1 MKQKQTIQRNVF
13 RLRWWAALVL
23 IVAFIPATKS
33 LAQHEGEQ
41 SELETARERIH
52 AMMRE
57 AEELQDAGRVDAAD
71 HMRKEAHKMANRIE
85 EHLSQRRRHEQAEQD
100 QEREHL
106 HNVLEGLERG
116 MAALRELGRHEEL
129 EALERVVHE
138 VRQEIEGRRD
148 RPQRKRRRERRGE
161 GNEREM
167 AMHQLEI
174 MRLAMPAL
182 REGERRD
189 AADLLERAIHAREL
203 ALEGRRDEEAQQ
215 IRKHAPNRAQLAEI
229 LGLSSRLWREFDNKE
244 RAQAVGQ
251 LAEQMSERAHRQ
263 RDERAQREQDRP
275 RRQARDRREDHDRH
289 EAREWRADRDRHDA
303 RERHEQS
310 DRYQAAM
317 ERIERLEAQIK
328 RLGAAMERLQGQ
340 LHQRDRDRR

>member
-23 IVAFIPATKS
+23 IVAFMPAAKS
-33 LAQHEGEQ
+33 LAQHDGEQ
-41 SELETARERIH
+41 SELEVARQQIH
-52 AMMRE
+52 EMLRE
-57 AEELQDAGRVDAAD
+57 AEKVQKADRVDAAD
-71 HMRKEAHKMANRIE
+71 QMRQEAHKMANRIE
-85 EHLSQRRRHEQAEQD
+85 EHLAQRRRHEQAEQD

-116 MAALRELGRHEEL
+116 MMSLRELGRHEEL
-129 EALERVVHE
+129 GALERVAHE
-138 VRQEIEGRRD
+138 VRQELEGRRD
-148 RPQRKRRRERRGE
+148 RPQRERQREHRGE

-174 MRLAMPAL
+174 LRLAMPAL

-203 ALEGRRDEEAQQ
+203 ALEGIRNEKAQEV
-215 IRKHAPNRAQLAEI
+215 RKSAPNRGQLAEI
-229 LGLSSRLWREFDNKE
+229 LGLSSRLWREFGNKE

-251 LAEQMSERAHRQ
+251 LAEQMSARGHRERDQ
-263 RDERAQREQDRP
+263 RAQREQDRP
-275 RRQARDRREDHDRH
+275 RREDRDRH
-289 EAREWRADRDRHDA
+289 EARERREDRDRHEA
-303 RERHEQS
+303 RERHEKS

-340 LHQRDRDRR
+340 LHERERDRR